1 MNTHF
6 LFDSDSGSLTI
17 NIDYKDGSGDVSEFQ
32 QVVNYTKAIAGNI
45 GTDGVDGTPDSY
57 PDS

>member
-6 LFDSDSGSLTI
+6 HPFDSDSGSLTI

-45 GTDGVDGTPDSY
+45 GD
-57 PDS
+57 